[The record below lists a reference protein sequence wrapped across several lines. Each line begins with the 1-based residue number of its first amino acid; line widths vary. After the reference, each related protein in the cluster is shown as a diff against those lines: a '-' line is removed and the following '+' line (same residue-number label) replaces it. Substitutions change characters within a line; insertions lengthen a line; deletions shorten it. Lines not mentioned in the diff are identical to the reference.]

1 MGRPKLGKAVRD
13 RVLAVRVTE
22 AEEAELIRK
31 YGSGSK
37 ALRALINAEKA
48 RTKDTQS

>member
-13 RVLAVRVTE
+13 RVISVRVTE
-22 AEEAELIRK
+22 DEERELIRK
-31 YGSGSK
+31 YGSGTK
-37 ALRALINAEKA
+37 ALRALLNAEKA